1 MIVKT
6 ISHRSAKRS
15 ATQKLIRYVVDPEK
29 MKDEYGNREPLMV
42 KQFVRGYDP
51 EKWADAFKEN
61 DDKRTFTHTRRTVL
75 RHEIISFS
83 PRSNGFLDR
92 EKLRAFAKFYL
103 THRSPNSLGVCAV
116 HYGEAIH
123 IHFIISGVT
132 IEGSSTRV
140 SRKEF
145 REFKIQ
151 LQEFQKQKYPELSHS
166 LVEHSKAP
174 SLKLKLSQ
182 KEQYMIQKR
191 GVVFEKAQFSKTV
204 SQSAS
209 KCQSLG
215 ELADKLQH
223 SGLKPYYR
231 NGKLIG
237 IWVSEKRKLRLTTL
251 GIGKTH
257 LKQMTKEQERLD
269 KIINLRG
276 KRANDRELKR

>member
-1 MIVKT
+1 MEDV
-6 ISHRSAKRS
+6 
-15 ATQKLIRYVVDPEK
+15 
-29 MKDEYGNREPLMV
+29 YGDREPLVV

-83 PRSNGFLDR
+83 PESNEFLDR
-92 EKLRAFAKFYL
+92 EKLKAFAKFYL
-103 THRSPNSLGVCAV
+103 KHRSPHSLGVCAV

-123 IHFIISGVT
+123 LHYIMSGVT
-132 IEGSSTRV
+132 IEGTSTRI
-140 SRKEF
+140 SRKDF

-182 KEQYMIQKR
+182 KEQYMSQKR
-191 GVVFEKAQFSKTV
+191 GVISEKAQLSKTV
-204 SQSAS
+204 SQLAS

-223 SGLKPYYR
+223 VGLKPYYR
-231 NGKLIG
+231 NNKLTG
-237 IWVSEKRKLRLTTL
+237 IWVSKERKLRLTTL
-251 GIGKTH
+251 GIAKTH
-257 LKQMTKEQERLD
+257 LKQMTREQERLD
-269 KIINLRG
+269 KIVNLRG